1 VLRAEL
7 KVKSRKLKEKASK
20 CRNIRRNVM
29 ADTIRIGTRG
39 SDLALWQAKHV
50 AGLLAQAYPSTAIE
64 LKVYT
69 TKGDSIVDKALPAI
83 GGKGLFTEELERA
96 LMAGE
101 IDCAVH
107 SLKDLPVKQAEGLR
121 ISTAPERAAVEDVL
135 ISKHGLSLDQLPKGA
150 KIGTSS
156 LRRSAQLLHYR
167 SDLHIIDIRGNVP
180 TRISKALDPS
190 SEYDGTI
197 LAQAGVERL
206 GLMDKVSQIIPLE
219 IMLPAPA
226 QGAIGIQ
233 HRNEESFHLGS
244 HKTFAAVSIERAFLG
259 KLDGGCSVPVAAYA
273 EFLDEKET
281 ILRFRGAVISIDGKR
296 RISIDKTS
304 TILEPKEWG
313 MFARVLA
320 NEALA
325 QGAADILAEA
335 KQ

>member
-1 VLRAEL
+1 MVE
-7 KVKSRKLKEKASK
+7 
-20 CRNIRRNVM
+20 I
-29 ADTIRIGTRG
+29 IRIGTRG

-50 AGLLAQAYPSTAIE
+50 AGLLAEAYPSATIE

-69 TKGDSIVDKALPAI
+69 TKGDTIVDKALPAI

-107 SLKDLPVKQAEGLR
+107 SLKDLPVKQPESLR
-121 ISTAPERAAVEDVL
+121 VSTAPERAAVEDVL
-135 ISKHGLSLDQLPKGA
+135 IAKHGIRLDQLPKGA

-167 SDLHIIDIRGNVP
+167 PDLQIIDIRGNVP
-180 TRISKALDPS
+180 TRIAKALDPN

-233 HRNEESFHLGS
+233 HRTEESFQLGS
-244 HKTFAAVSIERAFLG
+244 HKTFAPVSIERAFLG
-259 KLDGGCSVPVAAYA
+259 TLDGGCSVPVAAYA
-273 EFLDEKET
+273 EFLDEAET
-281 ILRFRGAVISIDGKR
+281 RLRFRGAVISIDGKR

-304 TILEPKEWG
+304 TIIEPHDWN
-313 MFARVLA
+313 MLARSLA

-325 QGAADILAEA
+325 QGAAEILAEA